1 MKTKLLLGHSIS
13 SLLLTGCIGMS
24 KIENS
29 DSGRKPN
36 VIFIVADDLGYGDLS
51 CYGAKD
57 IMTSYVDSLAAG
69 GIRFTDAHAIAATS
83 TPSRYSLLTGH
94 YSWRRNDTGIA
105 AGNAGMIIF
114 PEQTTI
120 ADIFKSVGYT
130 TGAIGKW
137 HLGLGDKTGTQDWNG
152 VITPGPQDIGFD
164 YSYLMAAT
172 SDRVPCVW
180 IENQQVANYDITA
193 PIYVSYRTPFPGEP
207 LGKDH
212 PELLTKLKPCPNHG
226 HNQAIVNG
234 ISRIG
239 YMKGGGK
246 ALWEDENIADTI
258 VAKTVRYITEHK
270 DTTFFLYVGTN
281 DIHVPR
287 YPHSRFVGKSGMGY
301 RGDAILQF
309 DWTVGEIMKTLKEL
323 EIADNTLIILTSDNG
338 PVIDDGY
345 LDLAEELLGNHRP
358 WGDMR
363 GGKYSNFEAG
373 TRVPFI
379 VNWPDKI
386 KPGVSNALVSH
397 IDLFASMAELV
408 GRHSKEDMVNDSRNQ
423 LNVLLGKDTKGRDYI
438 IEAAQSLSV
447 STGEW
452 KYIAPNNGISYYG
465 LTRTETGNSSEEQ
478 LYNLYEDIGEGHN
491 LASEFPQKVKEL
503 KELLEQEKKKGCT
516 FD

>member
-1 MKTKLLLGHSIS
+1 
-13 SLLLTGCIGMS
+13 
-24 KIENS
+24 
-29 DSGRKPN
+29 
-36 VIFIVADDLGYGDLS
+36 
-51 CYGAKD
+51 
-57 IMTSYVDSLAAG
+57 
-69 GIRFTDAHAIAATS
+69 
-83 TPSRYSLLTGH
+83 
-94 YSWRRNDTGIA
+94 
-105 AGNAGMIIF
+105 
-114 PEQTTI
+114 
-120 ADIFKSVGYT
+120 
-130 TGAIGKW
+130 
-137 HLGLGDKTGTQDWNG
+137 
-152 VITPGPQDIGFD
+152 
-164 YSYLMAAT
+164 
-172 SDRVPCVW
+172 
-180 IENQQVANYDITA
+180 
-193 PIYVSYRTPFPGEP
+193 
-207 LGKDH
+207 
-212 PELLTKLKPCPNHG
+212 
-226 HNQAIVNG
+226 
-234 ISRIG
+234 
-239 YMKGGGK
+239 
-246 ALWEDENIADTI
+246 
-258 VAKTVRYITEHK
+258 
-270 DTTFFLYVGTN
+270 
-281 DIHVPR
+281 
-287 YPHSRFVGKSGMGY
+287 MGY

-338 PVIDDGY
+338 SVIDDGY